1 MCEVQAFSG
10 WCPDAQE
17 GGVEDLFLAVGLLA
31 SGPKR
36 YGSKHGLR
44 EVVGE
49 FHEPDS
55 EGTVSESAGWLASS
69 HLRGCSEETDEI
81 LVLVNMVYNR
91 SSEGRSCTS
100 TICGSPITMRVPT
113 NSNVLGG
120 LGNQLA
126 DSNSIFVVAEI
137 LFFERFEFFGVF
149 RVPPHATRLYICM
162 CCGLFVPT
170 QFHFECC
177 GVLDFDDSR

>member
-10 WCPDAQE
+10 WCPDVQE
-17 GGVEDLFLAVGLLA
+17 GGVEDLFLAGGLLA

-49 FHEPDS
+49 FHELDS

-69 HLRGCSEETDEI
+69 HLRGCSEDTDEI

-91 SSEGRSCTS
+91 SSEGLLESALLSGHSSGGHSRKRCTS
-100 TICGSPITMRVPT
+100 SRMVRTCSQYER
-113 NSNVLGG
+113 LRQGG
-120 LGNQLA
+120 
-126 DSNSIFVVAEI
+126 
-137 LFFERFEFFGVF
+137 
-149 RVPPHATRLYICM
+149 
-162 CCGLFVPT
+162 
-170 QFHFECC
+170 
-177 GVLDFDDSR
+177 